1 MLRRSLLQSLIA
13 LVVGVFVTSPTSG
26 AHAIPSCPAGATLVT
41 TNQTFVTPHSGTT
54 CVAAGVVV
62 SIDIQVYSTATI
74 FTAANVGVDV
84 ETYQTAT
91 IHILG
96 GTIGADVDSYGGTIN
111 LFGGN
116 VLGYVTSYGGTINV
130 WGGDIGNRLL
140 LYDDGHI
147 NVFARSLSSHAFG
160 DVWDA
165 TGTIE
170 GTFDDGSA
178 FAFDFTRFGTEP
190 LSLVYIPEPDTFALL
205 GFAVGGLAFV
215 RRWRPRR
222 TS

>member
-1 MLRRSLLQSLIA
+1 MLRRSLLRKVIA
-13 LVVGVFVTSPTSG
+13 LVVGVFVTSPTSR
-26 AHAIPSCPAGATLVT
+26 ARAIPSCPAGATLVT

-62 SIDIQVYSTATI
+62 SIDIQAYSTATI
-74 FTAANVGVDV
+74 FTAANVGVGV
-84 ETYQTAT
+84 ETYPTAT

-111 LFGGN
+111 LFDAD

-140 LYDDGHI
+140 QYHDGRI
-147 NVFARSLSSHAFG
+147 NVFASGLSSHAFG

-165 TGTIE
+165 TGTIV

-178 FAFDFTRFGTEP
+178 FAFDFTRFGT
-190 LSLVYIPEPDTFALL
+190 S
-205 GFAVGGLAFV
+205 
-215 RRWRPRR
+215 R
-222 TS
+222 